1 MISAFV
7 AVMSAVGA
15 TLTPIVRTLS
25 PPTKYF
31 CTAATGTI
39 TWSSGSWNPAP
50 PLGWRMPMT
59 WNGMPP
65 IEISVPR
72 SPASRPRLSAVDAP
86 RTATRS
92 SRSTL
97 TSVRNVPCQTS

>member
-1 MISAFV
+1 MIAALAAAMPAGS
-7 AVMSAVGA
+7 A

-31 CTAATGTI
+31 CTVATGTR
-39 TWSSGSWNPAP
+39 TWSSGFWKPVP
-50 PLGWRMPMT
+50 PFGCRMPMT
-59 WNGMPP
+59 SNGMPP
-65 IEISVPR
+65 MRISVPR
-72 SPASRPRLSAVDAP
+72 SAAVSFRSSAVVAP

-92 SRSTL
+92 PRSTL